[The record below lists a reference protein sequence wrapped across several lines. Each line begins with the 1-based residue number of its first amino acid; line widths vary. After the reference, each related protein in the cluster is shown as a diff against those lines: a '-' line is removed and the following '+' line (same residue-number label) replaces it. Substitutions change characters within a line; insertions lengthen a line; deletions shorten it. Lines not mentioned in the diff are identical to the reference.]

1 MKKLGARLTVLS
13 VFLMI
18 AVGCTSSASDAK
30 SAADVTV
37 GMTEQEVI
45 DVLGEPRWRV
55 GPISGDTMLDPYSA
69 SQDRLVYFNVEDA
82 PMLIIWLMDGK
93 VTRVEVETDVEVPD
107 SYK

>member
-1 MKKLGARLTVLS
+1 MKKLGAGFAVLG

-18 AVGCTSSASDAK
+18 AVGCNSSASDAK

-82 PMLIIWLMDGK
+82 PMLIIWIMDGK

>member
-1 MKKLGARLTVLS
+1 MRGLGARLTVLS
-13 VFLMI
+13 VFLMF
-18 AVGCTSSASDAK
+18 AVGWTSSASDAK
-30 SAADVTV
+30 SADDVTI

-82 PMLIIWLMDGK
+82 PMLIIWIMDGK

>member
-1 MKKLGARLTVLS
+1 MKKPGARLAVLG

-18 AVGCTSSASDAK
+18 AVGCSSSASDAK
-30 SAADVTV
+30 SADDVTI

-82 PMLIIWLMDGK
+82 PMLIIWMMDGK